1 MDERAPVAES
11 LRLLQKKNSIL
22 RYGGKGCATYGRNGL
37 SGWRNKRL
45 QKFRLVY
52 KLFGIS
58 FGLLERPAVGRQ
70 RRNDRRIHRATL
82 DAPNAAPT
90 GKLTRE
96 ALALGQ
102 ARSSMRARVG
112 IIPVRVGIIPVV
124 CAARARVTCGG
135 YGDRDVLE
143 NMAGKKAGRD
153 LWSRNRRAWHHP
165 NPCGPSRKTRPVRAP
180 SNEEAAMKSAPDA
193 PSAPLSAAE
202 TRVSE
207 SGDRSRAEVADGHG
221 DGD

>member
-153 LWSRNRRAWHHP
+153 LWSRNRRVVE
-165 NPCGPSRKTRPVRAP
+165 K
-180 SNEEAAMKSAPDA
+180 
-193 PSAPLSAAE
+193 
-202 TRVSE
+202 
-207 SGDRSRAEVADGHG
+207 
-221 DGD
+221 